1 MSACLSVLFVHLSNV
16 VQQYPS
22 KWSFLTCV
30 CDHTSTNIS
39 DDVAG
44 SFRWANGTYGD
55 WWTPETTEE
64 YDKRAGCFRDYF
76 STLKAG
82 PYLIDGI
89 ETSVSQID
97 MPQFNKFSRVSVFRV
112 QANKTGVSAVVML
125 LGKCLG
131 F

>member
-1 MSACLSVLFVHLSNV
+1 MSPVNGNFSLVSVRT
-16 VQQYPS
+16 
-22 KWSFLTCV
+22 LTDKHV
-30 CDHTSTNIS
+30 SV
-39 DDVAG
+39 DVAG

-89 ETSVSQID
+89 ETTVSQID
-97 MPQFNKFSRVSVFRV
+97 RPQFKRSSRVGVFRV
-112 QANKTGVSAVVML
+112 QANKTGGSAVVMMQ
-125 LGKCLG
+125 G
-131 F
+131 